1 MMRYQNYSRS
11 LWIGPTE
18 TTLEDTIMGAPVI
31 HFEIMG
37 GKGNQLEKFYGELFG
52 WKIDSNNPMKYG
64 IVDTKGG
71 PGGIN
76 GGVGTSQDGN
86 KRVSVYVQVDD
97 LQATLNKVEKL
108 GGKTILP
115 PTEVP
120 GGPKLAMF
128 TDPAGNVTGLLLGGL
143 AG

>member
-1 MMRYQNYSRS
+1 VFRRVQSTQAIS
-11 LWIGPTE
+11 EEI
-18 TTLEDTIMGAPVI
+18 IMAASVV
-31 HFEIMG
+31 HFEIVG

-64 IVDTKGG
+64 IVDTGGG

-76 GGVGTSQDGN
+76 GGVGVTQDGS
-86 KRVSVYVQVDD
+86 KRVSIYVQVDN
-97 LQATLNKVEKL
+97 LQATLDKAEKL

-128 TDPAGNVTGLLLGGL
+128 ADPAGNVTGLMLPRQGR
-143 AG
+143 

>member
-1 MMRYQNYSRS
+1 
-11 LWIGPTE
+11 
-18 TTLEDTIMGAPVI
+18 MGAPVV

-37 GKGNQLEKFYGELFG
+37 GKGTELEAFYRELFG

-64 IVDTKGG
+64 VVDTEGG

-76 GGVGTSQDGN
+76 GGVGPSNDEN
-86 KRVSVYVQVDD
+86 KRVSVYARVRD
-97 LQATLNKVEKL
+97 LQATLDRAERL
-108 GGKTILP
+108 GGKTILA

-128 TDPAGNVTGLLLGGL
+128 ADPAGNITGLPLGK
-143 AG
+143 

>member
-1 MMRYQNYSRS
+1 
-11 LWIGPTE
+11 
-18 TTLEDTIMGAPVI
+18 MGAAVV

-37 GKGNQLEKFYGELFG
+37 GQGDQLEKFYGELFG

-64 IVDTKGG
+64 MVDTGGG

-76 GGVGTSQDGN
+76 GGVGANDDGSR
-86 KRVSVYVQVDD
+86 RVSVYAQVDD
-97 LQATLNKVEKL
+97 LQATLDKAEKL
-108 GGKTILP
+108 GGKTILA

-128 TDPAGNVTGLLLGGL
+128 TDPAGNVTGLLTGT
-143 AG
+143 